1 MDNVEVL
8 YYEMMQYITFFRGK
22 FPSIPLDDLEDEMN
36 WSFFKAYKTFNP
48 TKGVQFK
55 TYFFNIMNN
64 GCKCILR
71 YRDYRKELLNAKSL
85 DYENDEKTYTDY
97 YNYAFQVN
105 NSIDEDREL
114 SIDIL
119 DTLSSFTT
127 NLPQSQK
134 RVMELYLKGYS
145 NGEISSILNLQHNN
159 VSTQK
164 VNVLKKFVK
173 MYKDEFPT
181 LKEHKT
187 SSNIISR
194 LESN

>member
-8 YYEMMQYITFFRGK
+8 YYEMMQYKTYFKNK
-22 FPSIPLDDLEDEMN
+22 FPSIPMDDLEDELN
-36 WSFFKAYKTFNP
+36 WSFFKAYRTFDP

-71 YRDYRKELLNAKSL
+71 YRDYRKDLLNAKSL
-85 DYENDEKTYTDY
+85 DYFDDDNTYSDY
-97 YNYAFQVN
+97 YNYAFLTKN
-105 NSIDEDREL
+105 IDDDREL

-127 NLPQSQK
+127 DLPRGQK
-134 RVMELYLKGYS
+134 TIMELYLKGYS
-145 NGEISSILNLQHNN
+145 NGEICDMLDLKHSN
-159 VSTQK
+159 VGTQK
-164 VNVLKKFVK
+164 SNVLKKFVK
-173 MYKDEFPT
+173 QYKDEFPI
-181 LKEHKT
+181 LREHKT
-187 SSNIISR
+187 SRNIINK

>member
-1 MDNVEVL
+1 MENLEIL

-36 WSFFKAYKTFNP
+36 WSFFKAYRTFDP

-97 YNYAFQVN
+97 YNYALQVN

-119 DTLSSFTT
+119 NTLSSFTT
-127 NLPQSQK
+127 DLPQGQK
-134 RVMELYLKGYS
+134 SVIELYLKEYS
-145 NGEISSILNLQHNN
+145 NGEISEILNLQHNN

-164 VNVLKKFVK
+164 VRVLEKFVK
-173 MYKDEFPT
+173 QYKDEFPI
-181 LKEHKT
+181 LREHKT
-187 SSNIISR
+187 SRNIINK

>member
-1 MDNVEVL
+1 MENLEAL
-8 YYEMMQYITFFRGK
+8 YDKMMQYKTYFRNK
-22 FPSIPLDDLEDEMN
+22 YPSIPMDDLEDELN
-36 WSFFKAYKTFNP
+36 WSFFKAYRTFDP

-71 YRDYRKELLNAKSL
+71 YRDYRKDLLNAKSL
-85 DYENDEKTYTDY
+85 DYFDDDNTYSDY
-97 YNYAFQVN
+97 YNYAFLTN
-105 NSIDEDREL
+105 NIDDDRGISIDV
-114 SIDIL
+114 L

-127 NLPQSQK
+127 DLPQGQK
-134 RVMELYLKGYS
+134 TVIELYLKGYS
-145 NGEISSILNLQHNN
+145 NGEISNILNLQHNN

-173 MYKDEFPT
+173 RYKDEFPI
-181 LKEHKT
+181 LRELKT
-187 SSNIISR
+187 SKNIINK

>member
-8 YYEMMQYITFFRGK
+8 YYEMMQYKTYFKNK
-22 FPSIPLDDLEDEMN
+22 FPSIPMDDLEDELN
-36 WSFFKAYKTFNP
+36 WSFFKAYRTFDP

-71 YRDYRKELLNAKSL
+71 YRDYRKDLLNAKSL
-85 DYENDEKTYTDY
+85 DYFDDDNTYSDY
-97 YNYAFQVN
+97 YNYAFLTN
-105 NSIDEDREL
+105 NIDDDRGISIDV
-114 SIDIL
+114 L

-127 NLPQSQK
+127 DLPQGQK
-134 RVMELYLKGYS
+134 SVIELYLKGYS
-145 NGEISSILNLQHNN
+145 NGEISNILNLQHNN

-173 MYKDEFPT
+173 RYKDEFPI
-181 LKEHKT
+181 LREHRT
-187 SSNIISR
+187 SRNIINK

>member
-1 MDNVEVL
+1 MENLEVL
-8 YYEMMQYITFFRGK
+8 YYEMMQYKTYFRNK
-22 FPSIPLDDLEDEMN
+22 YRSIPIDDLEDELN
-36 WSFFKAYKTFNP
+36 WSFFKAYRTFNP
-48 TKGVQFK
+48 SKGVQFK

-71 YRDYRKELLNAKSL
+71 YRDYRKDLLNSKSL
-85 DYENDEKTYTDY
+85 DYFNDDSTYSDY
-97 YNYAFQVN
+97 YNYVSLTN
-105 NSIDEDREL
+105 YIIDDDREL

-127 NLPQSQK
+127 DLPRGQK
-134 RVMELYLKGYS
+134 SVIELYLKGYS
-145 NGEISSILNLQHNN
+145 NGEISDILNLQHNN

-173 MYKDEFPT
+173 QYKDEFPV
-181 LKEHKT
+181 LREHKT
-187 SSNIISR
+187 SRNIINK

>member
-134 RVMELYLKGYS
+134 RVMELYLAGYS

-173 MYKDEFPT
+173 KYKDEFPT

>member
-1 MDNVEVL
+1 MENLEAL
-8 YYEMMQYITFFRGK
+8 YYEMMQYKTYFRNK
-22 FPSIPLDDLEDEMN
+22 YPSIPMDDLEDELN
-36 WSFFKAYKTFNP
+36 WSFFKAYRTFDP
-48 TKGVQFK
+48 TRGVQFK
-55 TYFFNIMNN
+55 TYFFNITNN

-71 YRDYRKELLNAKSL
+71 YRDYRKDLLNAKSL
-85 DYENDEKTYTDY
+85 DYFDDDNTYSDY
-97 YNYAFQVN
+97 YNYAFLTN
-105 NSIDEDREL
+105 NIDDDRDI

-119 DTLSSFTT
+119 NTLSDFTT
-127 NLPQSQK
+127 DLPRGQK
-134 RVMELYLKGYS
+134 SVIELYLKGYS
-145 NGEISSILNLQHNN
+145 NGEICNILNLHHNN

-173 MYKDEFPT
+173 KYKDEFPI